1 MCLRHLIVVNNFF
14 LGAQAENMLEAKTK
28 GEKESHTKELS
39 DYEKLRLQKIERNE
53 KKLASVHTEVHS
65 HQLIFSLLTMDN
77 DSLGQLG
84 LDETTRAEHS
94 RRSC

>member
-28 GEKESHTKELS
+28 GEKESPKELS

-65 HQLIFSLLTMDN
+65 HQLIFS
-77 DSLGQLG
+77 
-84 LDETTRAEHS
+84 
-94 RRSC
+94 